1 MPVLKDRIAARLPT
15 SRILGHR
22 PYDPA
27 TKSFGQYEWI
37 DYATVQRRRANLG
50 VGIVEVNKRAGV
62 LDQKY
67 GVGIWCQNRPEWQI
81 TGMKNINITST
92 SGRH

>member
-1 MPVLKDRIAARLPT
+1 MSVLRDCIAARIPT

-22 PYDPA
+22 PYDPT
-27 TKSFGQYEWI
+27 TKSFGQYKWI
-37 DYATVQRRRANLG
+37 DYATLQRRRANLG

-62 LDQKY
+62 LEQKY

-81 TGMKNINITST
+81 TGISKIRRS
-92 SGRH
+92 SGRC